1 MILSIY
7 FFTPYLFR
15 EIQIAIQSATDS
27 TITSGD
33 CPFDNTLLVGEWQI
47 LTGADDTTD
56 GTFGDSALVTACV
69 KGV

>member
-1 MILSIY
+1 M
-7 FFTPYLFR
+7 FR

-33 CPFDNTLLVGEWQI
+33 CPLDNTLLEGEWQI
-47 LTGADDTTD
+47 LTKGTDDNTD
-56 GTFGDSALVTACV
+56 GAFGKEAALATACV